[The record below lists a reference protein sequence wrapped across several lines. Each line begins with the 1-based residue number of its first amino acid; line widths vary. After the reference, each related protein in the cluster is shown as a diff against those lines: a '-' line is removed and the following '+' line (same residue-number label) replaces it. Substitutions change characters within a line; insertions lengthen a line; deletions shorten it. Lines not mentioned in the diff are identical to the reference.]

1 MTGTAE
7 LLRPTEAAVVS
18 GVELSIVHHA
28 IDRMLPPRLVRK
40 GRGKSVAAEACF
52 YIAFYHASANK
63 LTADERRFAIF
74 DVDKRVEP
82 TSDMPARW
90 ASLLRHC
97 VVRHD
102 WLHIDLEPFLTQTHE
117 RWDRYVAALSM
128 VKTDPGILGGTPVI
142 AGTRIPVHDVAA
154 SATAGLPASRIRE
167 AYRGLSDEQI
177 EVASLYA
184 RANPLQGRPPERRM
198 LGEDSVIARRVIE
211 RRQATA

>member
-18 GVELSIVHHA
+18 GVELSIVNHA

-40 GRGKSVAAEACF
+40 GRGKSVSAEACF

-102 WLHIDLEPFLTQTHE
+102 WLHIDLKPFLIQTHE
-117 RWDRYVAALSM
+117 RWDQYVAALSM
-128 VKTDPGILGGTPVI
+128 VESDPGILGGTPVI

-154 SATAGLPASRIRE
+154 SAAAGLPASRIRE
-167 AYRGLSDEQI
+167 AYPALGEGQI
-177 EVASLYA
+177 ELASLYA

-198 LGEDSVIARRVIE
+198 LGEDRVIARRVVE
-211 RRQATA
+211 RRQPTA